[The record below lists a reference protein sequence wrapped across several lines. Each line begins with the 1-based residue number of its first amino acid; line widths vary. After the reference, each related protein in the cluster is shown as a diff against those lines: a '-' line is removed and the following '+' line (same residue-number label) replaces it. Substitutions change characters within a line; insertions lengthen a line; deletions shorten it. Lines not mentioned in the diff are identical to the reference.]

1 MSIFKNNLRLS
12 GSSVQ
17 SAARLTNS
25 RVGNRVGA
33 TFLAGLILFLFGGGA
48 KAFTPYNALVNPGA
62 ETGSLTGWQVSN
74 TGYIAVVSTN
84 GAMAG
89 VTNGIISTNQLL
101 AHSGAYTFRLFD
113 TTSDSAYIY
122 QDYAAMAGSHWS
134 ASCWAICYASNYFD
148 SAIAYMSVAFYDVSN
163 NLLGASFDPNFSQY
177 GFGVYG
183 SAVLDPNGLGTIG
196 WIIAPPQATDATGWL
211 YLPATNFYYSYT
223 NTAVAP
229 GSLVEGGSEIPVS
242 TNLTAPP
249 GTAFV
254 RYQLEFDNF
263 STDGGD
269 VYWDDCVLEKLNQT
283 DPDIGSPQ
291 PTSVTTYAG
300 LPASF
305 TVNVL
310 LTRPIILEPVFYQ
323 WQRNGTNLPPAGG
336 VNDISGATT
345 NATLYFTNLQA
356 ADSGQYACWV
366 SDRGY
371 PAGATNTIRS
381 VPVTL
386 TVLVLSPLQKVNALG
401 PNAGFEAAPV
411 WAPWAVFNGYGF
423 QSTNNFYDAPA
434 DTTPVNVYDGNWCAF
449 VGKNGDRDNGLWQ
462 AVSAA
467 PGTWWK
473 AGGWAYISSSNDF
486 TAGNTCRLQIWFKD
500 AGGNGV
506 PGTPTYESFKLYGL
520 AYTNTDMQY
529 TNIDTSSPNFGQ
541 VGYHAQ
547 LPRDTWVYL
556 PVSNVLY
563 DIYSGPT
570 LISLH
575 NGIGLGDD
583 IPANTLPGSI
593 FMVPTNTTP
602 ATAQINFQVYEYCPQ
617 TTDLD
622 LSGATPKYLGNATD
636 IVYWDDLELIQLVPV
651 TNLTTSVSGNNI
663 NLSFSA
669 GAGLVYSVLYK
680 TNLTDAA
687 WSELT
692 DVQAPWS
699 WQTNVNSI
707 GTSYPVTVSDPLT
720 AHSRFYR
727 LQVH

>member
-12 GSSVQ
+12 GASVQ
-17 SAARLTNS
+17 SDARLANS
-25 RVGNRVGA
+25 RVGNRVCA
-33 TFLAGLILFLFGGGA
+33 TFLAGLILFGGGA
-48 KAFTPYNALVNPGA
+48 KAQNVLVNPGA
-62 ETGSLTGWQVSN
+62 ETGNLTGWKVSN
-74 TGYIAVVSTN
+74 TGYIYVVNTN
-84 GAMAG
+84 SLQGGAG
-89 VTNGIISTNQLL
+89 SLNRL
-101 AHSGAYTFRLFD
+101 AHSGAWTFQLFD

-122 QDYAAMAGSHWS
+122 QDFAADPGSQWS

-163 NLLGASFDPNFSQY
+163 NVLGASFDPNFSQY

-196 WIIAPPQATDATGWL
+196 WIIAPPQATDASGWL

-223 NTAVAP
+223 NTLVAP

-269 VYWDDCVLEKLNQT
+269 VYWDDCVLNKLVGS
-283 DPDIGSPQ
+283 DPDITTA
-291 PTSVTTYAG
+291 PTDVSTYRT
-300 LPASF
+300 LPAAF
-305 TVNVL
+305 TVVATHNPL
-310 LTRPIILEPVFYQ
+310 FTGEKLSYQ
-323 WQRNGTNLPPAGG
+323 WQKNGTNLPAAGG
-336 VNDISGATT
+336 VNDIAGSTT
-345 NATLYFTNLQA
+345 TATLSFTNLQT
-356 ADSGQYACWV
+356 ADGGLFDVVVTSKSTTFNY
-366 SDRGY
+366 
-371 PAGATNTIRS
+371 TNSIRS

-386 TVLVLSPLQKVNALG
+386 TVLALSPLQKVNALG
-401 PNAGFEAAPV
+401 PNGGFENAPI
-411 WAPWAVFNGYGF
+411 WAPWNVFNGCNFASAAATYVGT
-423 QSTNNFYDAPA
+423 STN
-434 DTTPVNVYDGNWCAF
+434 TVNVYDGNEVAL
-449 VGKNGDRDNGLWQ
+449 VGANGDRDNGLYQ
-462 AVSAA
+462 VVPAA

-473 AGGWAYISSSNDF
+473 AGGWAYISSLNDF
-486 TAGNTCRLQIWFKD
+486 IAGNTCRLQIWFKD
-500 AGGNGV
+500 AGGTTV

-520 AYTNTDMQY
+520 AYTNANMTY
-529 TNIDTSSPNFGQ
+529 TCIDASSPNNG
-541 VGYHAQ
+541 VSGLTHAQ
-547 LPRDTWVYL
+547 LPRDQWCFLTA
-556 PVSNVLY
+556 SNVV
-563 DIYSGPT
+563 DNS
-570 LISLH
+570 
-575 NGIGLGDD
+575 GIGLEDD
-583 IPANTLPGSI
+583 IPYNTLPNSI

-602 ATAQINFQVYEYCPQ
+602 ATANINLQIYEYCPIS
-617 TTDLD
+617 TDVD
-622 LSGATPKYLGNATD
+622 VDDGQAGPTGGYLGSATD
-636 IVYWDDLELIQLVPV
+636 IVYWDDVELIQLVPV
-651 TNLTTSVSGNNI
+651 TNLTTSVSGNNM

-707 GTSYPVTVSDPLT
+707 GISYPVTVSDPLT